1 MLPLNGPISQIPNRI
16 RKTLERL
23 EAQIWQAGA
32 SVVSIEKTP
41 PQRTHVTYAQLDRSA
56 FTPVTLPYSW
66 GPKYTQCWFRVTLPT
81 PTDERPRFFEWHDHG
96 EATLYIGGVPY
107 YGIDPAHRKAP
118 LPPGVTELLIES
130 TCLCTGIWVEV
141 FNSTGIDEKGSTLK
155 GANIAYRNDEA
166 WEVYHDFKTLRMV
179 LGEAYKR
186 TTGKNDVGAPPYCG
200 RQMPPLNTMAP
211 VERRL
216 LRRLDDAI
224 NAFDTGGLA
233 AMKPVLKAIYREFP
247 ADATALDCV
256 LTGHAHI
263 DLVWLW
269 PEAIGEA
276 KALHTFSTANTL
288 MKLYPEFRFSF
299 TQPAS
304 YRAVQRRSPELYAEV
319 QRRIADKQWE
329 ATGGGEV
336 ECDTQLACG
345 EALARCMLLG
355 QDGFRAIKGDPSSVL
370 WLPDCFGYSACIPQ
384 ILQQVGVDYFFTT
397 KLTWS
402 EMNEFPFSTFIWTG
416 HDGSEV
422 LCHITQGHGYNC
434 AAKPDEHTQAAYEHR
449 QSDLNPSLLLP
460 TGYGDGGGGVT
471 EEMLERARRLQNI
484 ATQPKAR
491 WGFIE
496 DYYANL
502 EPIRDRL
509 PKWKGELYLEYHRGV
524 QTTHGDL
531 KHAFRSLERALQAF
545 EAVRCAQ
552 QGGDIDVALWRRLV
566 FAQFHDYIPGSSIHE
581 VYQEHVPELTAH
593 AARAQREAASE
604 LAAFT
609 ASASTAASLFNPL
622 PFARIVRHE
631 GKAYQLAPLSGQALE
646 KLTPLPVV
654 PVLLDTARRRLQSD
668 RIHAC
673 FDALG
678 CLESLI
684 VDGHP
689 VAFEGPGGSLLLHP
703 DNPSRFDAWDLDR
716 PCMALAEKV
725 TNPAAI
731 ESRQVAADV
740 AEFAF
745 TQKVGK
751 ASTVKR
757 IYRLEAGASVLKL
770 RFEIDWQDTNA
781 LLKIAFATDYRGQ
794 TARYGAPFGSTLRNV
809 SAGPER
815 NETQW
820 EVPASRYAI
829 VSDDSES
836 EGLFIVTEAK
846 YGFSCHDG
854 TLASTLLRSVM
865 VTEAGQHAAIREPVA
880 SAFSD
885 LGAHTI
891 ELAIGRHDVNAPRA
905 EMPAAL
911 ADSLYTAAIP
921 YTGAPCNA
929 GLLALEGG
937 DTLHAAWA
945 KPEGQGSWVLRLTE
959 TAGRRGQLTLRATAD
974 RRLSR
979 VDLSGQPVVGGLK
992 GEELT
997 FKPYELISIRF
1008 DPK

>member
-1 MLPLNGPISQIPNRI
+1 MIPQNGPISQIPNRI

-23 EAQIWQAGA
+23 EAQIWQVGEPAVA
-32 SVVSIEKTP
+32 IEKTP
-41 PQRTHVTYAQLDRSA
+41 PQRAHIPYSELDFTA
-56 FTPVTLPYSW
+56 FTPVELPYSW

-81 PTDERPRFFEWHDHG
+81 PTDDRPRFFEWHDHG

-118 LPPGVTELLIES
+118 LPAGVTELLIES

-141 FNSTGIDEKGSTLK
+141 FQGTGIDEKGSTLT
-155 GANIAYRNDEA
+155 GANLAYRNEEA

-179 LGEAYKR
+179 LAESYKR
-186 TTGKNDVGAPPYCG
+186 TIGKDDIGAPPYCG
-200 RQMPPLNTMAP
+200 RQVSPLNTMAP

-224 NAFDTGGLA
+224 NAFDLGGLD
-233 AMKPVLKAIYREFP
+233 AMKPVLKSIYREFP

-269 PEAIGEA
+269 PESIGEA
-276 KALHTFSTANTL
+276 KAVHTFSTANTL
-288 MKLYPEFRFSF
+288 MKLYPEFRFSY

-329 ATGGGEV
+329 ATGAGEV

-402 EMNEFPFSTFIWTG
+402 EMNAFPFSTFIWTG

-422 LCHITQGHGYNC
+422 LCHVTQGHGYNC
-434 AAKPDEHTQAAYEHR
+434 AVKPEEHTQAAYEHR
-449 QSDLNPSLLLP
+449 QSDINPSLLLP
-460 TGYGDGGGGVT
+460 TGYGDGGGGVN

-496 DYYANL
+496 DYYAQL

-531 KHAFRSLERALQAF
+531 KHAFRSLERSLQAF

-552 QGGDIDVALWRRLV
+552 QGSAIDVELWRRLV

-581 VYQEHVPELTAH
+581 VYQEHVPELTA
-593 AARAQREAASE
+593 
-604 LAAFT
+604 LAAQT
-609 ASASTAASLFNPL
+609 AQDAATELSATPSTESLFNPL
-622 PFARIVRHE
+622 PFARPVRHD
-631 GKAYQLAPLSGQALE
+631 GKVYLLPPLTGEALE
-646 KLTPLPVV
+646 KLAKIETTPVT
-654 PVLLDTARRRLQSD
+654 LDATTRSLQSD
-668 RIHAC
+668 RIDAK

-678 CLESLI
+678 CLENLVI
-684 VDGHP
+684 DGHP
-689 VAFEGPGGSLLLHP
+689 VAFDGPGGALLLHP
-703 DNPSRFDAWDLDR
+703 DNPSRFDAWDIDR

-725 TNPAAI
+725 TSPALVETTI
-731 ESRQVAADV
+731 IAADV
-740 AEFAF
+740 AEIAF
-745 TQKVGK
+745 TQKVGQ

-757 IYRLEAGASVLKL
+757 IYRLEAGSSVLKL

-781 LLKIAFATDYRGQ
+781 LLKVAFATDYRGQ
-794 TARYGAPFGSTLRNV
+794 TARYGAPFGSTLRSV

-815 NETQW
+815 TETQW

-829 VSDDSES
+829 ISDDTES
-836 EGLFIVTEAK
+836 DGLFIVTEAK
-846 YGFSCHDG
+846 YGFSCYDG
-854 TLASTLLRSVM
+854 TLACSLLRSVM
-865 VTEAGQHAAIREPVA
+865 VTEAGNHATIRDPFPNA
-880 SAFSD
+880 CSD
-885 LGAHTI
+885 IGAHTI
-891 ELAIGRHDVNAPRA
+891 ELAVGHHNVNAPRA
-905 EMPAAL
+905 ETPVAL

-921 YTGAPCNA
+921 YAGAPCHA
-929 GLLALEGG
+929 GLIGLEGG
-937 DTLHAAWA
+937 DSLHPAWA
-945 KPEGQGSWVLRLTE
+945 KPEGTGSWVLRLTE
-959 TAGRRGQLTLRATAD
+959 TAGRRGEVTIRAAAD
-974 RRLSR
+974 KTLSR
-979 VDLSGQPVVGGLK
+979 VDLSGNSVAGGLQ
-992 GEELT
+992 GHVLS

-1008 DPK
+1008 DPRNG